1 MWVTIYLNG
10 NNMKIDIKKNEKYYD
25 EIVENCHKDDES
37 FELWQDLL
45 NKAIEYTSIR
55 AKWSLMSTEE
65 KVENDAYRT
74 ACHDS
79 FINSLKMYVRYL
91 KQLGINLL
99 ANELIEQDR
108 KTIGDFANY
117 IVFREAVNNR

>member
-1 MWVTIYLNG
+1 M
-10 NNMKIDIKKNEKYYD
+10 NELFGKYYT
-25 EIVENCHKDDES
+25 EILDYCHKNNEAFDM
-37 FELWQDLL
+37 WQDLL

-74 ACHDS
+74 ACHNS
-79 FINSLKMYVRYL
+79 FINSLKIYVRYL
-91 KQLGINLL
+91 KQLGIELSV
-99 ANELIEQDR
+99 NELIEQDR
-108 KTIGDFANY
+108 KIIGDFANY

>member
-1 MWVTIYLNG
+1 MSNIEYE
-10 NNMKIDIKKNEKYYD
+10 KKENYYN
-25 EIVENCHKDDES
+25 EIVDTCNKNDEV
-37 FELWQDLL
+37 FEMWQEMLK
-45 NKAIEYTSIR
+45 KAIEYTSIR

-91 KQLGINLL
+91 KQIGIELSLNK
-99 ANELIEQDR
+99 LIEQDR

-117 IVFREAVNNR
+117 IVFREASENR